1 MMMKSGSG
9 DPGKEFGR
17 ETKKLEGVA
26 RANGKIEG
34 EEAMTQ
40 REETVKRRVRRGEME
55 RCVRYEGQRANE
67 QGGPIACPYIDFVT
81 SATSPL
87 TEEEERGGGGVER

>member
-67 QGGPIACPYIDFVT
+67 RRADR
-81 SATSPL
+81 SPAL
-87 TEEEERGGGGVER
+87 ISTLLRQRRHHSPRRRREEEEK